1 MGPSDAF
8 QKRAFRAARAGKPAP
23 TRGRLTYC
31 ETGTTA
37 AFQVRATYRCE
48 DALEIARPL
57 AVATIYMLLWRWKHP
72 RATLFKLTPQS
83 RLAQVKNLE

>member
-37 AFQVRATYRCE
+37 AFHIRCE
-48 DALEIARPL
+48 DALEIARL
-57 AVATIYMLLWRWKHP
+57 IAVATIYMLLWRWKHP